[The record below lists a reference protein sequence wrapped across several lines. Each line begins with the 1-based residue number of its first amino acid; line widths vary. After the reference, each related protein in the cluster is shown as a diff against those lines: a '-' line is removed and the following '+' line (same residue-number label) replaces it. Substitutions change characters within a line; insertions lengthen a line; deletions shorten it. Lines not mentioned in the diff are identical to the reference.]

1 MHEMSLAEG
10 IGQIIE
16 DAARREAFTQVRRLR
31 LEIGQLANVERE
43 ALKFALDVVLR
54 GGAAGEAEIVM
65 LDAPGCG
72 WCFNCDAEV
81 NIGSL
86 LEPCPR
92 CGGYGVRATGG
103 MEMRV
108 VDLEVE

>member
-10 IGQIIE
+10 ISQIIE
-16 DAARREAFTQVRRLR
+16 DAARREAFRQVRRLR

-43 ALKFALDVVLR
+43 ALGFALEVVLR
-54 GGAAGEAEIVM
+54 GGIAGQAVIEM
-65 LDAPGCG
+65 LEAPGRG
-72 WCFNCDAEV
+72 WCFDCDAEV
-81 NIGSL
+81 SIGSL
-86 LEPCPR
+86 LDPCPR

-103 MEMRV
+103 TEMRV